1 MGQEDWS
8 QIEVKRDIPEFSPSN
23 VQTNTYEVTFYSFD

>member
-23 VQTNTYEVTFYSFD
+23 VQTNTYEVSTIL